1 MTDRLRI
8 TTLALAAVLAA
19 CGAVPSAIAE
29 QEITVTEQTEP
40 TAPATTSEPTPLDP
54 STPDSGPPRTRIP
67 EDESVTTVPGQGDA
81 DLWSGAGYTISLPAG
96 MVAAESGEL
105 ASGMH
110 ELVSYQLIGEDVGPI
125 SMISSVTDPSDTSL
139 ATLVRYSALLDSLSA
154 QAEVVELSR
163 FGLDVHGADE
173 RAEAGEYVTGGVER
187 RLLMTVQLADER
199 ILSFMAT
206 CLEAQVDACRP
217 MLTSILDSVEVTR

>member
-8 TTLALAAVLAA
+8 TTLAVAAVLAA
-19 CGAVPSAIAE
+19 CSAVPSAIAE
-29 QEITVTEQTEP
+29 QEITVTKQPEP
-40 TAPATTSEPTPLDP
+40 TAPATIPAPTTPDT
-54 STPDSGPPRTRIP
+54 STPETSTP
-67 EDESVTTVPGQGDA
+67 TTPGQTDGDV
-81 DLWSGAGYTISLPAG
+81 WSGAGYTVSLPDG
-96 MVAAESGEL
+96 MIAAESGEL

-110 ELVSYQLIGEDVGPI
+110 ELVSYQLISEGVGPI

-139 ATLVRYSALLDSLSA
+139 ASLVRYSALLDSLSA

-163 FGLDVHGADE
+163 FGLDVDGADE
-173 RAEAGEYVTGGVER
+173 RAEAGEYVTDGVER

-217 MLTSILDSVEVTR
+217 VLTSILDSVEVTR